1 MNATQI
7 NSGMLA
13 MLNISNYGHILKDP
27 DGCLR
32 LKTTALI
39 SADRTFDIMTR
50 SSKFKKVNE
59 MKRLVDILASDLKE
73 WPEGFELIHGYM
85 WVALSMRDYPSQEW
99 RNETVTRAE
108 WQAAVD
114 ALNAVKWDGVGLP
127 PVGTICEVL
136 WNESRMEYL
145 RTKVFGVNEHG
156 QPIHRFDEGLKK
168 YQYQADVL
176 RTASG
181 TQVFRPIRTAEQVAA
196 EEREK
201 AIKEMM
207 MHGVDAGDSTIEYSC
222 AALYDAG
229 YRKEPKPCGS

>member
-1 MNATQI
+1 MAFRNDEGEEVMA
-7 NSGMLA
+7 
-13 MLNISNYGHILKDP
+13 K
-27 DGCLR
+27 
-32 LKTTALI
+32 LI
-39 SADRTFDIMTR
+39 
-50 SSKFKKVNE
+50 
-59 MKRLVDILASDLKE
+59 DILARELKV
-73 WPEGFELIHGYM
+73 WPDRAESI
-85 WVALSMRDYPSQEW
+85 SQSFYGMTFYVPIGGRVHKLN
-99 RNETVTRAE
+99 RNEISDDWRTAAVTHSE

-114 ALNAVKWDGVGLP
+114 ALNAPKVVEWDGVGLP

-201 AIKEMM
+201 AIKEIRDDLD
-207 MHGVDAGDSTIEYSC
+207 VPTAIAERAYKR
-222 AALYDAG
+222 G
-229 YRKEPKPCGS
+229 YRKQ